1 MAADITDRKF
11 AHLGMPRRIWT
22 VSAIHADSPRLT
34 ALHDALYERIRPGDR
49 LVYLGNYFGQ
59 GPAPLQTIDELLGFR
74 RMVMALPGMMAEDIV
89 YLRGGYEEMWQK
101 LLQVQFTPRPAQTL
115 GWLLEHGL
123 AAPLESYG
131 ISIRDGLT
139 AAQESVVALTRWT
152 SRIRDV
158 IRRCPGHD
166 IFSMQWRRAA
176 HTATDGP
183 CPLLFVHSGLDPAL
197 PLDDQ
202 GENFLWAGGDFA
214 SIQDPYQPFAK
225 VIRGYDPAH
234 GGVYLNGVTA
244 TIDGGCGY
252 GGSLIAAGFAPDGSL
267 FEMLEA

>member
-1 MAADITDRKF
+1 MASDITDGKF

-183 CPLLFVHSGLDPAL
+183 SRCCSSMR
-197 PLDDQ
+197 
-202 GENFLWAGGDFA
+202 A
-214 SIQDPYQPFAK
+214 SIRLCRST
-225 VIRGYDPAH
+225 IRAIISCGRAAISAASRTPISPSPRSY
-234 GGVYLNGVTA
+234 GVMTRD
-244 TIDGGCGY
+244 T
-252 GGSLIAAGFAPDGSL
+252 AGFT
-267 FEMLEA
+267 